1 MGPQR
6 RAGRATFSD
15 LGHHRQQQRAE
26 MPSPLAQSSLPPL
39 ANLNPSPPASDE
51 EGEPLTGVMILPEER
66 EDMAH
71 LESGEDRKHHEEEE
85 DDHTPEE
92 SEVEEDDQSVLI

>member
-26 MPSPLAQSSLPPL
+26 VPSPLAQSSLPPL
-39 ANLNPSPPASDE
+39 ANLNPSPPASDD
-51 EGEPLTGVMILPEER
+51 EGEPQMGVMILPEER
-66 EDMAH
+66 DMAH
-71 LESGEDRKHHEEEE
+71 LESGEDRKHHEEE

-92 SEVEEDDQSVLI
+92 SEVEEDDQSVLISV